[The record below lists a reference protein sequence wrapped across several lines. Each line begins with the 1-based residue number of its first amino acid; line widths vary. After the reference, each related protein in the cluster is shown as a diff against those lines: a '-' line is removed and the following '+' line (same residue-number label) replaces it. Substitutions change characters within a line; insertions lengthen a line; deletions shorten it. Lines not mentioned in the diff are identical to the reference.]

1 MITKYESAVKHATT
15 QAGLTGV
22 QYVGYENPFNAK
34 KDSQYPGIW
43 STPPQSVFSY
53 SAGGKVSMTIESIII
68 LLKADASKTKS
79 EQEVT
84 LWNNAETKLL
94 TFIRALEGYTG
105 AGVNV
110 TAMGRT
116 DYLNWGGSVDMVLGI
131 RMSGV
136 KLTITCGL

>member
-1 MITKYESAVKHATT
+1 MITKYEAAVKHAAM

-34 KDSQYPGIW
+34 KDSQYPGVW

-53 SAGGKVSMTIESIII
+53 SAGGKISMTIESIII

-84 LWNNAETKLL
+84 LWASAETKLL
-94 TFIRALEGYTG
+94 TFVRSLEKYTG

-110 TAMGRT
+110 TGMGNV
-116 DYLNWGGSVDMVLGI
+116 DYLNWGGSVDLVLGI
-131 RMSGV
+131 RLSGL
-136 KLTITCGL
+136 KINITCGL